1 MAKGYF
7 YVVGSPVSKERIVEG
22 YWQAPGAG
30 GASNTG
36 RCMDT
41 SAVVAAELESQT
53 ARLVSEI
60 PPEGG
65 VGLNLEVGRIT
76 NTSMCGDTSAA
87 VKAAPESRATRHGS
101 KMARRGSRKS
111 PK

>member
-53 ARLVSEI
+53 ARLGSEI
-60 PPEGG
+60 SPEGG
-65 VGLNLEVGRIT
+65 VGLKPLEKQFSVVGI
-76 NTSMCGDTSAA
+76 
-87 VKAAPESRATRHGS
+87 H
-101 KMARRGSRKS
+101 MAI
-111 PK
+111 